1 MSRSSNKRESPLG
14 WEASLAFCPP
24 EGSPLLGAAAGGDD
38 APPAEEEQ
46 KAVTRRYDRMAPLYD
61 LYNAPMEWMGFRRRR
76 RRLLAKARGRVLE
89 VGVGT
94 GKNLSHYPSGV
105 ELTAIDVSKSMLER
119 ARRRAEKLDM
129 SATFNLADVTA
140 LPYPDDSFDT
150 AVATAVFCS
159 VADPVTGLREM
170 ARVTKPDGQI
180 LLLEHVRPRNSL
192 LGWLADL
199 ITVLTRRLFGFRA
212 NRRTEEN
219 VVAAGLEV
227 VDIRREGIWRE
238 IVARPGRP
246 AAETED

>member
-1 MSRSSNKRESPLG
+1 VSQNSDKREAPLG
-14 WEASLAFCPP
+14 WEAVLVFCPP
-24 EGSPLLGAAAGGDD
+24 EGSPLLGSSASDED
-38 APPAEEEQ
+38 PLAEDEQ
-46 KAVTRRYDRMAPLYD
+46 RAVTRRYDRMAPLYD
-61 LYNAPMEWMGFRRRR
+61 LYNAPAEWMGFRRRR
-76 RRLLAKARGRVLE
+76 RRLLGEARGRVLE

-105 ELTAIDVSKSMLER
+105 ELTAVDISKAMLER
-119 ARRRAEKLDM
+119 ARRKAEKLGLHPTLD
-129 SATFNLADVTA
+129 LADVTA
-140 LPYPDDSFDT
+140 LTYPDNSFDT
-150 AVATAVFCS
+150 TVATSVFCS

-180 LLLEHVRPRNSL
+180 LLLEHVRPQNPF

-199 ITVLTRRLFGFRA
+199 ATSITRRMFGFRA

-219 VVAAGLEV
+219 VVAAGLDIVE
-227 VDIRREGIWRE
+227 IRREGIWRE